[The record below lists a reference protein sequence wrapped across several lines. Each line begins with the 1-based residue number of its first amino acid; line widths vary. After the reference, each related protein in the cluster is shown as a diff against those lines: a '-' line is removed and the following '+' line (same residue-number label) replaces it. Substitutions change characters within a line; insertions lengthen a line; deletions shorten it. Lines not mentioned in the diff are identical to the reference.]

1 MMAHKHNHVALGGT
15 FDLLHKGHESVL
27 QKAFTISKLV
37 TIGITTDKF
46 CSQSGKA
53 LCENQTLRHQKLLSF
68 LKSKNWIKRTK
79 IIWLRDIYG
88 NTLNDKS
95 VEAVVVSHETR
106 KGANQVNTERLK
118 RKLKKLTIITVP
130 QVLAYDKKPISSGRI
145 RTGEI
150 NTNGQSYES
159 LLLKIAG
166 KRFNPMIRQRLKIPF
181 GPETTDSQLKNIKPP
196 VITIGDITTAKFTAL
211 KISPKLAVVDFF
223 VNRKRIY
230 QNLQQLG
237 ITSPNPDYLVK
248 NTPGQ
253 VSKDLITTIN
263 KSYRNLQNQVILV
276 DGEEDLAFIPALLL
290 APITSFVFYGQP
302 HKGLIKVEVTPSAKA
317 KLCTLLNLAK

>member
-15 FDLLHKGHESVL
+15 FDLLHKGHEAVL
-27 QKAFTISKLV
+27 QKAFTISKFV

-46 CSQSGKA
+46 CNQSAKA
-53 LCENQTLRHQKLLSF
+53 PCENQALRHQKLLSF
-68 LKSKNWIKRTK
+68 LKSKNWIKRAK
-79 IIWLRDIYG
+79 IIWLSDIYG
-88 NTLNDKS
+88 NTLKDKS

-106 KGANQVNTERLK
+106 KGANQVNAERLK
-118 RKLKKLTIITVP
+118 HKLKRLAIVTVP
-130 QVLAYDKKPISSGRI
+130 QVLAYDKKPVSSGRI

-150 NTNGQSYES
+150 NANGQSYES
-159 LLLKIAG
+159 LLSKIAA
-166 KRFNPMIRQRLKIPF
+166 KRFNPIIRQKLKIPF
-181 GPETTDSQLKNIKPP
+181 GPVTADSELKNIKPP
-196 VITIGDITTAKFTAL
+196 VITIGDVTTAKFTGL

-223 VNRKRIY
+223 VNRKRVY

-253 VSKDLITTIN
+253 ISKELITSIN

-290 APITSFVFYGQP
+290 APIPTIVFYGQP
-302 HKGLIKVEVTPSAKA
+302 QKGLIKVEVTPSAKA